1 MKAAINCKKKFA
13 DTDNSGPDNQNKI
26 KKTINITLDDGYST
40 LYILG
45 FLESH

>member
-1 MKAAINCKKKFA
+1 MKAAINCQKKFV

-40 LYILG
+40 LYI
-45 FLESH
+45 